1 MEIFMFAAAPCPP
14 DAPVEQATGAIAV
27 RSSGP
32 EDADAA
38 PRPDLLRA
46 IAEATGGSF
55 STADQGLPEVRLR
68 DPDVVEVGRRKDV
81 PIWDRGWF
89 LAGLVATLAGEWVL
103 RRRWGYW

>member
-1 MEIFMFAAAPCPP
+1 
-14 DAPVEQATGAIAV
+14 V

-38 PRPDLLRA
+38 PRPELLRA
-46 IAEATGGSF
+46 VAEATGGTYS
-55 STADQGLPEVRLR
+55 SADRGLPEVRLR
-68 DPDVVEVGRRKDV
+68 DPEVVEVGRRKDV

-89 LAGLVATLAGEWVL
+89 LAALVAALAGEWVL